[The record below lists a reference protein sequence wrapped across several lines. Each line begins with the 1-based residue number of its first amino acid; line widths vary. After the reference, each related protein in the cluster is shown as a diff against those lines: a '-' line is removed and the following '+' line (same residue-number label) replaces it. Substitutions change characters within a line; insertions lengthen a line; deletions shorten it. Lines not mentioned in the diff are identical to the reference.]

1 MQFIGTDDLKV
12 GMRLA
17 RPIYNKQGVLLFERD
32 SKLTAQTIESVK
44 NFGLLGVYILEPA
57 EPLPPMSEED
67 LEFERFQI
75 ATGFSIQDELEK
87 ILSTKSQS
95 RINNLAS
102 MILKKY
108 GYLDGRVTFY
118 QNLRGRDDFVCRH
131 CLNTAIF
138 CAMITHVMNVRV
150 DEQYQII
157 YAALTHDIGKLLVP
171 TDVLFGQ
178 EDPEG
183 KQRER
188 IYQSQMTGLDVLDL
202 ALREGAAVKRI
213 CTQALRTWRE
223 FEAEG
228 QVNPNNKVTLGAK
241 ILMVANRYD
250 ELTAMNL
257 QGTSESEVKAIQEF
271 LDHPEIYDPEVVSA
285 LIESVN
291 ILFPGVSVEL
301 STGQKALVVT
311 ENADNI
317 LKPIVLTFGD
327 NTLLDL
333 ALWDN
338 RDIQIVDIMKTLDN
352 RYIMNNDVLQQN
364 MPEDQVENGNM

>member
-1 MQFIGTDDLKV
+1 MNFVETDDLKV

-17 RPIYNKQGVLLFERD
+17 RPIYNKKGVLLFERD
-32 SKLTAQTIESVK
+32 SKLTSQTIDSVR

-75 ATGFSIQDELEK
+75 STGFSIQDELET
-87 ILSTKSQS
+87 ILQTRHES
-95 RINNLAS
+95 RISSLSA
-102 MILKKY
+102 MIIKKY

-157 YAALTHDIGKLLVP
+157 YAAIAHDIGKLLVP
-171 TDVLFGQ
+171 PEMLFSH
-178 EDPEG
+178 EDSDG
-183 KQRER
+183 HIREK
-188 IYQSQMTGLDVLDL
+188 IYQSQMTGLDVLETAFRDGL
-202 ALREGAAVKRI
+202 AIKRI
-213 CTQALRTWRE
+213 CSQVLRVWHE
-223 FEAEG
+223 FESEG
-228 QVNPNNKVTLGAK
+228 RINPNVRMTLGAK

-250 ELTAMNL
+250 ELTAMSL
-257 QGTSESEVKAIQEF
+257 QGRSKSEVMAIQEF
-271 LDHPEIYDPEVVSA
+271 LNNPELYDREVVNA
-285 LIESVN
+285 LIKSVN

-301 STGQKALVVT
+301 NTGQKALVVR
-311 ENADNI
+311 ENSDNI
-317 LKPIVLTFGD
+317 LKPVVLTFGD

-338 RDIQIVDIMKTLDN
+338 HDIQVVDIMKTLDN
-352 RYIMNNDVLQQN
+352 RYIMNSENLQQAL
-364 MPEDQVENGNM
+364 PAQAE

>member
-1 MQFIGTDDLKV
+1 MQFIGTTELKV

-32 SKLTAQTIESVK
+32 SKLTAQTIDSVK

-57 EPLPPMSEED
+57 EPLPPMSED

-87 ILSTKSQS
+87 ILSTKNQG
-95 RINNLAS
+95 RINSIAS

-118 QNLRGRDDFVCRH
+118 QNLRGRDDYVCRH
-131 CLNTAIF
+131 SLNTAIF

-157 YAALTHDIGKLLVP
+157 YAALTHDIGKLRIP
-171 TDVLFGQ
+171 ADILFAQ

-183 KQRER
+183 KQKER
-188 IYQSQMTGLDVLDL
+188 IYQSQMTGLDVLDT
-202 ALREGAAVKRI
+202 AIHDGYAIKRI
-213 CTQALRTWRE
+213 CAQALRTWQE
-223 FEAEG
+223 FEAQG
-228 QVNPNNKVTLGAK
+228 SVNPNAKLTLGAK
-241 ILMVANRYD
+241 ILIVANRYD
-250 ELTAMNL
+250 EITAMSL
-257 QGTSESEVKAIQEF
+257 QGKSESEVKAIQEF

-285 LIESVN
+285 LIKSVN

-311 ENADNI
+311 ENFNNI

-338 RDIQIVDIMKTLDN
+338 HDIQIVDVMKTLDN
-352 RYIMNNDVLQQN
+352 RYIMNNDILPQN
-364 MPEDQVENGNM
+364 AAEGQPINL